1 MTINRYSA
9 ALFIRV
15 TKELEGFF
23 MLAEK
28 KHMDDLSEI
37 IRNLAIAPVEAV
49 INSEQV
55 SQAEMQI
62 DLLHKND
69 DGYITIALKKGST
82 WKQHHYKVDELKENI
97 GKVMGVDDANI
108 YLSPNSFYRPKRRI
122 ENIRKLNSLFI
133 DLDYYTMEQYKGLSA
148 DQIIWLLEKVY
159 FRRAVPPPSF
169 IVISGQGIV
178 IYWLIEPVPYMLL
191 PLWNAVQK
199 FFLEKL
205 KEIGADA
212 KSIDA
217 ARVCRLT
224 GTTNQKNG
232 QATEILVFNEE
243 RYELRDIQEQYLPE
257 LNDYVK
263 NPSVKKRGRKS
274 GVVKL
279 FNLYSLHHARLMDVV
294 ELQTFRKG
302 YCRDENGEL
311 VEKNQRELMCFLY
324 RYWACCF
331 TSDLNKALE
340 DTLEFNKGFICP
352 LPENEVRSQTSQAE
366 KAYKLWLEN
375 EFNSSSKK
383 DIEQLKIDFE
393 EDIVKKKNITGY
405 KYKGYNYKNTTLIG
419 LLNII
424 EEEMG
429 QLKTIINTKE
439 VKKRNNQNHKVRQKA
454 KYRDETGLTKRE
466 RETVNK
472 IMAVKELKD
481 KGLSQN
487 EIAKMLSIG
496 IATVKRYYKKIK
508 EDLQK
513 SLVS

>member
-1 MTINRYSA
+1 
-9 ALFIRV
+9 
-15 TKELEGFF
+15 

-28 KHMDDLSEI
+28 IHIDALSEI
-37 IRNLAIAPVEAV
+37 IRKLTIVPIDDVV
-49 INSEQV
+49 NSLEV
-55 SQAEMQI
+55 SQAQMQI
-62 DLLHKND
+62 NLLHEND
-69 DGYITIALKKGST
+69 DGYITIALKKDNN
-82 WKQHHYKVDELKENI
+82 WIQHHYKVDELKENI
-97 GKVMGVDDANI
+97 GKVIGVKDANI
-108 YLSPNSFYRPKRRI
+108 YLSPNSFYKPKRRI

-133 DLDYYTMEQYKGLSA
+133 DLDYYTLEQYKGLSVE
-148 DQIIWLLEKVY
+148 QIVWLLEKDY
-159 FRRAVPPPSF
+159 FKKSVPPPSF

-178 IYWLIEPVPYMLL
+178 IYWLIEPVPYMAL

-217 ARVCRLT
+217 ARVSRLS
-224 GTTNQKNG
+224 GTINQKNG

-243 RYELRDIQEQYLPE
+243 RYTLRDIQENYLPE

-274 GVVKL
+274 KVVKL
-279 FNLYSLHHARLMDVV
+279 YNLYSLHHARLMDIV
-294 ELQTFRKG
+294 EIQNFRKG

-311 VEKNQRELMCFLY
+311 VEKSQRELMCFLY

-331 TSDLNKALE
+331 TNDLKKALE

-352 LPENEVRSQTSQAE
+352 LPESEVRSQTSQAE
-366 KAYKLWLEN
+366 RAYKEWLEN
-375 EFNSSSKK
+375 EFENKEKK
-383 DIEQLKIDFE
+383 DVEQLKINFE
-393 EDIVKKKNITGY
+393 EGTVKKKNRSGY
-405 KYKGYNYKNTTLIG
+405 KYKGYNYKNTTLIK

-424 EEEMG
+424 EDEMRH
-429 QLKTIINTKE
+429 LKTIINGKE
-439 VKKRNNQNHKVRQKA
+439 IKRRNNQNHKVKR
-454 KYRDETGLTKRE
+454 RDETGLTKRE
-466 RETVNK
+466 LEKLNK
-472 IMAVKELKD
+472 ITVVKELKD

-487 EIAKMLSIG
+487 EIANMLNIG

-508 EDLQK
+508 EDFQK